1 MKTYGSTNSKSLKL
15 SKDPQ
20 GILTGTAMELR
31 DLEYFTR
38 ENAEVLWNA

>member
-20 GILTGTAMELR
+20 GIFTGTAMELR
-31 DLEYFTR
+31 DLEYFVR
-38 ENAEVLWNA
+38 GDAEMLWNA

>member
-1 MKTYGSTNSKSLKL
+1 MSSKSLKL
-15 SKDPQ
+15 STDPP
-20 GILTGTAMELR
+20 GILIATAMELK